1 MSAPAIFMHGELTAL
16 QLGWG
21 LSCCVDSCCFKQH
34 NVGLIISGTGQ
45 QAAEQMPL
53 FLRCQ

>member
-21 LSCCVDSCCFKQH
+21 LSCSVDSCECFKQH
-34 NVGLIISGTGQ
+34 DVRSIISGTGQ
-45 QAAEQMPL
+45 QAAG
-53 FLRCQ
+53 